1 MTAIEARDRVIVA
14 LDVPDVG
21 AAEKLVTDLGA
32 SVSFYKVGM
41 ELAYGGGFSLIE
53 RLVSAGKQVF
63 VDLKLHDIPNTVERA
78 VAQIARTGATFL
90 TVHAY
95 PQTMRAA
102 RAGSAGSSLKLLA
115 VSVLTSCD
123 DADLAEAGYALG
135 VRALVARRGEQ
146 AAAAGIDGLVSSPA
160 EAAMLRA
167 ALGPQM
173 LIVTPGVRPAGAK
186 TGDQK
191 RIATPGQ
198 AIADGAD
205 YLVVGRPV
213 TQASDPRAA
222 AETIVAEIASALAR

>member
-1 MTAIEARDRVIVA
+1 VKAIEARDRLIVA

-21 AAEKLVTDLGA
+21 AAEKLVTVLGA

-41 ELAYGGGFSLIE
+41 ELAYGGGFGLIG
-53 RLVSAGKQVF
+53 RLASEGKQVF

-95 PQTMRAA
+95 PQTMLAA
-102 RAGSAGSSLKLLA
+102 RAGSAGSGLKLLA

-146 AAAAGIDGLVSSPA
+146 ALAAGIDGLVASPA

-167 ALGPQM
+167 ALGQKM
-173 LIVTPGVRPAGAK
+173 LIVTPGVRPAGAQ

-191 RIATPGQ
+191 RIATPRQ
-198 AIADGAD
+198 AISDGAD

-213 TQASDPRAA
+213 AQASDPRAA